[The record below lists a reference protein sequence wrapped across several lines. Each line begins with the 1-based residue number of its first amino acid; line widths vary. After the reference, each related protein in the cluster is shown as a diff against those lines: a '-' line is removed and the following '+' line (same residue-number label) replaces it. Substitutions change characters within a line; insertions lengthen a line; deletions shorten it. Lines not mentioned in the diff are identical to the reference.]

1 MQSMHRRDVPCE
13 GCTVQQTH
21 HAKGATCKGM
31 LHAKGPCAKAE
42 LCRGILH
49 AKGRPKQR
57 DAPCKRTHHAK
68 HALHPGCSTQ
78 RVRRATTT
86 SRKECNVQKD
96 APRKGILCAKNFS
109 ERRLHHAQS
118 KNPALCTGATQ
129 APHEGSCARRGPTW
143 VHGVGG
149 HLGALQARG
158 QLAGMQHVG
167 QLAVAVA
174 LEGGQGAGGR
184 AAQRGGVQAAGA
196 VRGGGDDDHAAGSAA
211 LQPLQEQLGEQE
223 VAQVVDLEGE
233 AEAVLRRPPGAH
245 PCGGA
250 AGSGDGAGGW
260 GNLGMVLGGGG
271 VPVQPGAHRRC

>member
-57 DAPCKRTHHAK
+57 DAPWKRTHHAK

-96 APRKGILCAKNFS
+96 APRKGILC
-109 ERRLHHAQS
+109 
-118 KNPALCTGATQ
+118 
-129 APHEGSCARRGPTW
+129 EGSCARWGPTW

-158 QLAGMQHVG
+158 QLAGVQHVG

-250 AGSGDGAGGW
+250 AGGGDGAGGW

-271 VPVQPGAHRRC
+271 GVPVQPGAHRRC